1 MPMLP
6 SGRLSQT
13 HGPSGSAGANGPS
26 QANRSDPED
35 FAASAI
41 LAKYQPLL
49 LHLSL
54 GSIMGYSAGYASK
67 KVGQYIAFAIGLGFM
82 GLQAAAYKGYITVD
96 WCRVTKDANKLADL
110 DGDGEF
116 SQKDIMIYLKKLRG
130 VLTHSL
136 PSSSGFTVGFL
147 FGLR

>member
-1 MPMLP
+1 M
-6 SGRLSQT
+6 
-13 HGPSGSAGANGPS
+13 
-26 QANRSDPED
+26 
-35 FAASAI
+35 
-41 LAKYQPLL
+41 Y
-49 LHLSL
+49 
-54 GSIMGYSAGYASK
+54 
-67 KVGQYIAFAIGLGFM
+67 
-82 GLQAAAYKGYITVD
+82 
-96 WCRVTKDANKLADL
+96 NKLADL